1 MKLKLKA
8 SIRTAAEEWREKY
21 DYDDYAG
28 GFDEDFHKGFP
39 RVKLNG
45 KWGFVDATGKEV
57 VPLKYDYAGFFQE
70 QEGLAPVYLNN
81 KRGFVDVTGKEVVP
95 LKYDRCSQS
104 SFDKGLAEVRLYGVK
119 WGFVDVTG
127 KEYWNMTKEEARKQM
142 KS

>member
-21 DYDDYAG
+21 DYAG
-28 GFDEDFHKGFP
+28 GFKEGLAK
-39 RVKLNG
+39 VELKG

-57 VPLKYDYAGFFQE
+57 VPLKYDGVGYFHD
-70 QEGLAPVYLNN
+70 GLAGVRLDG
-81 KRGFVDVTGKEVVP
+81 KEGFVNKKGEEVIP
-95 LKYDRCSQS
+95 LKYDSVG
-104 SFDKGLAEVRLYGVK
+104 SFDEGLAVVYLNGGK